1 MFWTILNIERVKTL
15 FSPSFRT
22 IIILHASLFAL
33 IVLVAGSIQLN
44 IQGVQIEKVLQ
55 FPHVWNTLAW
65 IASWF
70 NLLLGILAIMLV
82 TNEFQFRTFRKQII
96 DGLTRDQLLVGKT
109 AVFSIL
115 AIYTTTLVFAAG
127 LIMGIAKSPSYNLVN
142 IIEGL
147 NYLPVLFVQSLA
159 YMLLAMLMAFIFR
172 NPAISIVSFILYFFP
187 IEPILRAFTPDA
199 IDKFFPAKVIA
210 NLTPMPDF
218 VGISLGDM
226 MQVIPGS
233 EAEMEKIGLMGESMP
248 LLYAS
253 IITIVYCILFTLVSR
268 IIIMRKNF

>member
-22 IIILHASLFAL
+22 IIILHATLFAL
-33 IVLVAGSIQLN
+33 VVLVAGSIKVN
-44 IQGVQIEKVLQ
+44 IQGVQIEKILQ

-70 NLLLGILAIMLV
+70 NLLLGILAIMLI

-96 DGLTRDQLLVGKT
+96 DGLTRDQLLVGKIG
-109 AVFSIL
+109 VFSII
-115 AIYTTTLVFAAG
+115 AIYTTALAFAAG
-127 LIMGIAKSPSYNLVN
+127 LIMGVVKTPGYELVN
-142 IIEGL
+142 IVNGL
-147 NYLPVLFVQSLA
+147 SYLPVLFAQSLA
-159 YMLLAMLMAFIFR
+159 YMLMAMLMAFIFR
-172 NPAISIVSFILYFFP
+172 NPAVSIVSFILYFFP
-187 IEPILRAFTPDA
+187 IEPILRAFTPDT

-226 MQVIPGS
+226 MQVMPGTA
-233 EAEMEKIGLMGESMP
+233 AETENLSLMGESMP
-248 LLYAS
+248 LLYSS
-253 IITIVYCILFTLVSR
+253 IVALVYSILFVVVSR
-268 IIIMRKNF
+268 IIVMRKNF